1 MFKKKSDIY
10 NIALIIASFLIIFL
24 VYNKLPDKIPI
35 HWNIDGEIDGYGP
48 KFFATLMPIG
58 FMIIIWVFMRVLPKI
73 DPRKD
78 NYVKFEKSYEIIISS
93 IITVFF
99 VIQLITLAAGLGYKI
114 YVDKIISI
122 VIALML
128 IILGNYM
135 PKMKSN
141 FFCGIKTPWTLS
153 SELSWKKTHRL
164 GGKLAVAS
172 GFIILIS
179 SLFFRGQILFIVF
192 ITLTLIATMV
202 PVVAS
207 YFYAKSDNLNK

>member
-1 MFKKKSDIY
+1 MFKKKSNIY
-10 NIALIIASFLIIFL
+10 NMGLMIASFLIIFL
-24 VYNKLPDKIPI
+24 VYNKLPDKIPT
-35 HWNIDGEIDGYGP
+35 HWNIYGEVDSYGP
-48 KFFATLMPIG
+48 KLFATLMPIG
-58 FMIIIWVFMRVLPKI
+58 FMIIMWVFMRVLPKI

-78 NYVKFEKSYEIIISS
+78 NYLRFEKSYEIIISS

-99 VIQLITLAAGLGYKI
+99 IIQIITLAAGLGYKI

-122 VIALML
+122 VIALMF
-128 IILGNYM
+128 IVLGNYM

-164 GGKLAVAS
+164 GGKLAVVA

-179 SLFFRGQILFIVF
+179 SLFLRGQILFIVF
-192 ITLTLIATMV
+192 ITVILVAAIV
-202 PVVAS
+202 PMVAS
-207 YFYAKSDNLNK
+207 YFYAKNDN

>member
-1 MFKKKSDIY
+1 MLKKKSNIY
-10 NIALIIASFLIIFL
+10 NMTLIVAAFLITVL
-24 VYNKLPDKIPI
+24 VYNKLPDKIPT
-35 HWNIDGEIDGYGP
+35 HWNIYGEIDSYGS
-48 KFFATLMPIG
+48 KAFAALMPMG
-58 FMIIIWVFMRVLPKI
+58 FMIIMWVFMRVLPKI

-78 NYVKFEKSYEIIISS
+78 NYLRFEKSYEVIISS

-99 VIQLITLAAGLGYKI
+99 VIQIITLAAGLGYKI

-122 VIALML
+122 VIALMF
-128 IILGNYM
+128 IVLGNYM

-164 GGKLAVAS
+164 GGKLAVAV

-179 SLFFRGQILFIVF
+179 SLFLRGQILFIVF
-192 ITLTLIATMV
+192 ITLILVATIV
-202 PVVAS
+202 PMVAS
-207 YFYAKSDNLNK
+207 YFYAKNDN